1 MSRAVLPPCSLA
13 WDGPVLESVVL
24 MVGYR
29 LHGRN
34 NGNVL
39 QEDLC
44 QHAVPSRTAA
54 ASAPDPVAS
63 HYQPTCPLWT
73 LTGKSGSV
81 SCGVTAP
88 FSWVLGAQKILLVP
102 SKSLFPQSCGNSVI
116 KSHWLL
122 KLDSLR
128 NPSPFARSQVGK
140 FVVGPTARTSLV
152 NCSPACGLS
161 AWWLYGGTYGDLP
174 EIYATYS
181 ASQEFCC
188 QWPCPRSR
196 PLLTHTSAGDPQTPR
211 KIWLS
216 LLWGSLLHSL
226 GPGVHMVLFVPSKS
240 LWQVLG
246 LALKLISPVLP
257 SCWPS
262 GDVHV

>member
-1 MSRAVLPPCSLA
+1 M
-13 WDGPVLESVVL
+13 
-24 MVGYR
+24 
-29 LHGRN
+29 
-34 NGNVL
+34 
-39 QEDLC
+39 
-44 QHAVPSRTAA
+44 
-54 ASAPDPVAS
+54 
-63 HYQPTCPLWT
+63 
-73 LTGKSGSV
+73 
-81 SCGVTAP
+81 
-88 FSWVLGAQKILLVP
+88 
-102 SKSLFPQSCGNSVI
+102 
-116 KSHWLL
+116 
-122 KLDSLR
+122 
-128 NPSPFARSQVGK
+128 
-140 FVVGPTARTSLV
+140 V

-257 SCWPS
+257 SCCSFSFVLGHEVSLFGGFQHPPVSCCSATSFCLKGRFMPS
-262 GDVHV
+262 RALYPMILLILG